1 MDVRMAVETA
11 VSTQLQAIS
20 PLSGGQIGQVYRV
33 QLADDTPLVVK
44 FDDGPEPQ
52 LDIEGAMLRYLAEH
66 TELPVPGVIH
76 SEPHLLIMEFMP
88 GRSHFSPQAEAN
100 AAEHLAA
107 LHGVTA
113 PTFGF
118 PFMTLIGAFTQPND
132 PTESWLEFFREQRIF
147 HLMDEGLRLGRLPQS
162 FVPRLE
168 RLCGQWEQWLAEP
181 ERSSL
186 IHGDVWTSNVL
197 AENGRITAFLDPA
210 LYFGID
216 EMELAYI
223 ALFNS
228 FSTLFFQ
235 RYEEIRPLPPGFYE
249 ERRHLYSLYPLL
261 SHVCHF
267 GGSYVGMVDS
277 VLRRFG
283 F

>member
-1 MDVRMAVETA
+1 MDVRTAVETA
-11 VSTQLQAIS
+11 VSTKLQVID

-33 QLADDTPLVVK
+33 QLADGTPLVVK

-52 LDIEGAMLRYLAEH
+52 LDIEGRMLRYLAQQ
-66 TELPVPGVIH
+66 TRLPVPGVLL
-76 SEPHLLIMEFMP
+76 SEPHLLIMEWVP
-88 GRSHFSPQAEAN
+88 GQSRFSPQAEMD
-100 AAEHLAA
+100 AAGHLAA
-107 LHGVTA
+107 LHEVTA

-118 PFMTLIGAFTQPND
+118 PFMTLIGAFTQPNV
-132 PTESWLEFFREQRIF
+132 PTQSWLDFFREQRIF
-147 HLMDEGLRLGRLPQS
+147 HLMREGVRLKRLPQS

-168 RLCGQWEQWLAEP
+168 KLCGRLDSWLAEP
-181 ERSSL
+181 ERPSL
-186 IHGDVWTSNVL
+186 IHGDVWTTNVL

-210 LYFGID
+210 IYFGID

-228 FSTLFFQ
+228 FGAPFFR

-249 ERRHLYSLYPLL
+249 ERQYLYTLYPLL

-267 GGSYVGMVDS
+267 GGGYVGMVDS
-277 VLRRFG
+277 VLQRFG